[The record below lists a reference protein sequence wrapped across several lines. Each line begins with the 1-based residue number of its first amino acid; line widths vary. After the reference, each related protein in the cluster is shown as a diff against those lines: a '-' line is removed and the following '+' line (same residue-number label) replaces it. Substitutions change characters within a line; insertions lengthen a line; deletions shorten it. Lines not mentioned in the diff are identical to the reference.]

1 MVQKLKSGH
10 KKNTAIKINNDPL
23 QIAESNKFNIVLK
36 ETNDKYAPTHKK
48 MMSNIASQ
56 IIPEVSDSK
65 LSNAQLRSV
74 NSSQNMM
81 SIKGSRSSSF

>member
-48 MMSNIASQ
+48 MMSNIAS
-56 IIPEVSDSK
+56 
-65 LSNAQLRSV
+65 
-74 NSSQNMM
+74 
-81 SIKGSRSSSF
+81 